1 MIITLPEKKMPAGA
15 ASSQRAEFVCVPN
28 RPKLGDAPFVSHC
41 ADRHNLR
48 EAIRCAKHTA

>member
-1 MIITLPEKKMPAGA
+1 MITIRPEKKKPAGA
-15 ASSQRAEFVCVPN
+15 ANSQRAEFVCVPN
-28 RPKLGDAPFVSHC
+28 RPKLGDAHFVSHS